1 MIVALLIIAVLAA
14 IRRIIKDPGK
24 DRTYFMLSS
33 KHIQPGIPPLI

>member
-14 IRRIIKDPGK
+14 IRRIIKDPAK
-24 DRTYFMLSS
+24 DSTYFMPTS